1 MKNLKERISV
11 ATWMA
16 YKKIQLSRYYL
27 RKDSLGTKK
36 QKYLILKIDG
46 RVHHGGLCD
55 RLKSAV
61 TLYALCKAN
70 NIQFKMYFVSP
81 FELKKILKP
90 NEYDWTVSEEELTT
104 SIVDT
109 RLITSYTANIVCDF
123 RNKIQI
129 HVYNFG
135 GGYLDDVN
143 HKYKTEY
150 KYSTLFSELF
160 RPSELL
166 SKKIHKMNQIIG
178 GKYVSVCYRFQSLL
192 GDFYEGEYFE
202 KISHSFDNADRA
214 RLIEMSINALLT
226 IQNIHPNMPLLVTAD
241 SATFLSIINEMPNI
255 ITIPGKPVH
264 MDFTF
269 NEKMIVYAKSY
280 LDLYMLSAGE
290 KIYRVSGQGLYESGF
305 PKVAALIGNKEIEFI
320 KL

>member
-1 MKNLKERISV
+1 MNTLKEKISV
-11 ATWMA
+11 AIWMA
-16 YKKIQLSRYYL
+16 YKKMQLSRSYL
-27 RKDSLGTKK
+27 RKDPLGTMKK
-36 QKYLILKIDG
+36 KYCILKIDG

-70 NIQFKMYFVSP
+70 NIQFKMYFSSP
-81 FELKKILKP
+81 FELKSILKP
-90 NEYDWTVSEEELTT
+90 NEYDWTISEEELTK
-104 SIVDT
+104 SKEDT
-109 RLITSYTANIVCDF
+109 RLITSYKANIVCDF
-123 RNKIQI
+123 KNKKQI

-166 SKKIHKMNQIIG
+166 SKQIQKMNLIIG
-178 GKYVSVCYRFQSLL
+178 GEYISVCYRFQSLL
-192 GDFYEGEYFE
+192 GDFYEGEHF
-202 KISHSFDNADRA
+202 KNISHSFDNSDRA
-214 RLIEMSINALLT
+214 RLIKMSINALFT
-226 IQNIHPNMPLLVTAD
+226 IQNIHPNIPLLVTSD
-241 SATFLSIINEMPNI
+241 SATFLSTISHIPNI

-264 MDFTF
+264 MDFTL
-269 NEKMIVYAKSY
+269 NAEMIVYTKSY
-280 LDLYMLSAGE
+280 LDLFMLSAGK
-290 KIYRVSGQGLYESGF
+290 KIYRVSGKGLYESGF